1 MTQDTANSSQDTITK
16 TSEVDHKRIAEL
28 IRKAEAAYNKQ
39 NYQWAAELYC
49 EIYTINRKEQ
59 IEYLQKMILSSLGY
73 KNLSPNKLML
83 EIKSFFSNL
92 PFYFQVMKTKDAAGN
107 PEPLYEVYEQIIKND
122 PDSSFA
128 LLGLSKIYEK
138 HNLTE
143 NAAILLDQ
151 YIRTHKNNVEILKK
165 IGDLYVSVDNGSKAR
180 TAFKKV
186 LEIKPFEQYAEK
198 RLRDILALTSIDE
211 SKLRGQGYQDSIKD
225 KTSMY
230 KSQIE
235 MKVNRTEK
243 EIAFLIEEKKKEIAR
258 EPSNIPLKYDLLNY
272 YRENNDQKSALS
284 VLEDISVYAMG
295 DINLQLEK
303 MELQEKIFEE
313 ESVINA
319 QRYRDEEHRKKE
331 LYLYK
336 KSLYMGFLEAFPTST
351 EIKFKLAKIYFSL
364 NENDEALKLYQ
375 VCSKIQELAVDSMNR
390 MGLIFVRK
398 QMFDMAIMQ
407 FKNAAA
413 LLKHMDDQ
421 KKDVLYNLACA
432 FESNGQM
439 EEALIHF
446 KSIYQE
452 DVSYRDIAEKIEKTY
467 KR

>member
-1 MTQDTANSSQDTITK
+1 MTNETSPSSQEQIPV
-16 TSEVDHKRIAEL
+16 TSEADHKRMAEL

-49 EIYTINRKEQ
+49 EIYSINRKEQ
-59 IEYLQKMILSSLGY
+59 MEYLQKMILSSLGY
-73 KNLSPNKLML
+73 KNLSPNKLAC
-83 EIKSFFSNL
+83 EIKAFFSNL
-92 PFYFQVMKTKDAAGN
+92 PLYFKTLQIKEEEGH
-107 PEPLYEVYEQIIKND
+107 PEAVYEVYEQIIKND

-128 LLGLSKIYEK
+128 LLKLSKIYEK
-138 HNLTE
+138 HNLSG
-143 NAAILLDQ
+143 NAAMLLEQ

-165 IGDLYVSVDNGSKAR
+165 MGDLYVSVDNGSKAR
-180 TAFKKV
+180 IAFKKV
-186 LEIKPFEQYAEK
+186 LDIKPFEQYAEK

-211 SKLRGQGYQDSIKD
+211 SRLRGQGYQGSIKD
-225 KTSMY
+225 KTSLL

-243 EIAFLIEEKKKEIAR
+243 EISFLIEEKKKEITK

-272 YRENNDQKSALS
+272 YKENNDKKNALS
-284 VLEDISVYAMG
+284 VLEDISAFAMG

-303 MELQEKIFEE
+303 MELQENLFEE
-313 ESVINA
+313 ESLKNA
-319 QRYRDEEHRKKE
+319 ERYRDEGHRQKE
-331 LYLYK
+331 IHEYR
-336 KSLYMGFLEAFPTST
+336 KSLYMAFLQAFPTST
-351 EIKFKLAKIYFSL
+351 EIKIKLAKIYFLL

-375 VCSKIQELAVDSMNR
+375 VCSKVQDLAVESMNK

-398 QMFDMAIMQ
+398 EMYDMAIMQ
-407 FKNAAA
+407 FKNAAGF
-413 LLKHMDDQ
+413 LKHMDEQ
-421 KKDVLYNLACA
+421 KKEILYNLACA

-439 EEALIHF
+439 EEALLHF

-452 DVSYRDIAEKIEKTY
+452 DVSYRDIAEKIEKAY